1 MAVLGFPMYVC
12 STAAIPI
19 AAALVMK
26 GLSPGAAFVFLMTG
40 PAVNAMSIAAIST
53 LIGRRAAIAY
63 VAVIIAG
70 AVLAG
75 ALVNLLPDALPAG
88 FSALTLQERA
98 PSAVNHISGVVLA
111 LIMLNA
117 FLHPPKMR

>member
-70 AVLAG
+70 AS
-75 ALVNLLPDALPAG
+75 LPSDADD
-88 FSALTLQERA
+88 F
-98 PSAVNHISGVVLA
+98 
-111 LIMLNA
+111 
-117 FLHPPKMR
+117 

>member
-1 MAVLGFPMYVC
+1 M
-12 STAAIPI
+12 SII
-19 AAALVMK
+19 AD
-26 GLSPGAAFVFLMTG
+26 GLKAFWNVF
-40 PAVNAMSIAAIST
+40 AAMSIAAIST

-88 FSALTLQERA
+88 FSALALQEHA